1 MIGRPLQNLIIS
13 KRFLKGI
20 DKWKG
25 NINMATIT
33 EVFEKLTNAESTT
46 LKTDNL
52 SIEKNV
58 ISTKDERIQIH
69 NISMIAR
76 SELSIPITIRDIC
89 ILTIT
94 FICIFIPYSI
104 IRIVGMGAF
113 ILYGYFV
120 IQKYQDYI
128 DSKYFITFN
137 LGSSKNYRLFFKN
150 EDFRDKVFQ
159 IVTKYFDNSINRPLS
174 INLKNEKVIREQ
186 NIFNEKSSQT
196 KVTQDYSQTINA
208 SGNAAASINGNATT
222 TGDTTI
228 SNSNIAKNNSQI
240 NGSENDMPWE
250 TINNDIQKVINDGVL
265 ADNVLEVFKE
275 LLKASEEKNKAN
287 FEDIIKKNENIFN
300 KSFVRDIFSGT
311 TVSIIASLINIIQ

>member
-1 MIGRPLQNLIIS
+1 MIGRSLQNLIIS

-25 NINMATIT
+25 NINMATFT
-33 EVFEKLTNAESTT
+33 EVFEKLTNADTAT

-58 ISTKDERIQIH
+58 ISTKNERIQIH
-69 NISMIAR
+69 NISMIGR
-76 SELSIPITIRDIC
+76 GEFSSPITLLDIIVLVISALL
-89 ILTIT
+89 ILTPLVVIGL
-94 FICIFIPYSI
+94 PVLI
-104 IRIVGMGAF
+104 I
-113 ILYGYFV
+113 YGFMTY
-120 IQKYQDYI
+120 QKYEKHKAT
-128 DSKYFITFN
+128 KYFIIFN
-137 LGSSKNYRLFFKN
+137 LGSSQNYHLFFKN
-150 EDFRDKVFQ
+150 ESFRDEVFQ
-159 IVTKYFDNSINRPLS
+159 IVTKYFDNSITKS
-174 INLKNEKVIREQ
+174 ISVNLKEEVILEQ
-186 NIFNEKSSQT
+186 NIFNDKSSQT
-196 KVTQDYSQTINA
+196 KVTQDYSQTVNA

-250 TINNDIQKVINDGVL
+250 TINNDIQKVINDGML

-300 KSFVRDIFSGT
+300 KSFVRDVFSGT

>member
-1 MIGRPLQNLIIS
+1 MIGRSLQNLIIS

-33 EVFEKLTNAESTT
+33 EVFEKLTNADSTT

-150 EDFRDKVFQ
+150 EGFRDEVFQ

-186 NIFNEKSSQT
+186 NIFNDKSSQT
-196 KVTQDYSQTINA
+196 KVTQDYSQTVNA

-222 TGDTTI
+222 AGDTTI

-240 NGSENDMPWE
+240 HGSENDMPWE
-250 TINNDIQKVINDGVL
+250 TINNDIQKVINDGML
-265 ADNVLEVFKE
+265 ADNALEVFKE

-300 KSFVRDIFSGT
+300 KSFVRDVFSGT

>member
-33 EVFEKLTNAESTT
+33 EVFEKLTNADSTT

-150 EDFRDKVFQ
+150 EGFRDEVFQ

-186 NIFNEKSSQT
+186 NIFNDKSSQT
-196 KVTQDYSQTINA
+196 KVTQDYSQTVNA

-222 TGDTTI
+222 TGDTI

-250 TINNDIQKVINDGVL
+250 TINNDIQKVINDGML

-300 KSFVRDIFSGT
+300 KSFVRDVFSGT